1 MYIVTGGMGFIGS
14 NIVKELNNSGIDD
27 ILVVDNA
34 GMGDKF
40 LNLCGLEIADY
51 MDREEFRYQLE
62 NDLFSYE
69 VEAIFHQG
77 ACALTTERNGNY
89 MLENNFTFSKVLF
102 DFSIQMKIP
111 FIYASSAAVYGNN
124 TAFREEPV
132 NEKPI
137 NVYGYSKLLF
147 DQYVR
152 KNLYRAESTVAGL
165 RYFNVFGPG
174 EYHKGSMASMVY
186 HCYRQLKD
194 SGEIMLFEGTGG
206 FTDGAQKR
214 DFICVEDVVKVNLF
228 FASQPLVKGVFNVG
242 TGKSRSFNDIA
253 ENWISLM
260 GKGHIRYIPIPDSIK
275 DRYQSFTEADID
287 SRRQQGYRDEFLS
300 LEDGIQKYYHC
311 LVEREGS

>member
-14 NIVKELNNSGIDD
+14 NIVKELNNSGIDN

-62 NDLFSYE
+62 NDLFFYE
-69 VEAIFHQG
+69 VDAIFHQG
-77 ACALTTERNGNY
+77 ACAVTTERNGNY
-89 MLENNFTFSKVLF
+89 MLENNFTFSKILF

-124 TAFREEPV
+124 IVFTEEPV
-132 NEKPI
+132 NENPI

-152 KNLYRAESTVAGL
+152 KNLSRAESTVAGL

-174 EYHKGSMASMVY
+174 EYHKGTMASMIY

-194 SGEIMLFEGTGG
+194 SGEILLFEGTGG
-206 FTDGAQKR
+206 FADGEQKR
-214 DFICVEDVVKVNLF
+214 DFISVEDVVKVNLF
-228 FASQPLVKGVFNVG
+228 FASRPLVKGVFNVG

-253 ENWISLM
+253 ENLISLM
-260 GKGHIRYIPIPDSIK
+260 GKGHVRYIPIPDSIK
-275 DRYQSFTEADID
+275 GRYQSFTEADID
-287 SRRQQGYRDEFLS
+287 SLRRQGYRDEFLS
-300 LEDGIQKYYHC
+300 LEDGINKYYHY
-311 LVEREGS
+311 LLERERS